1 MIVDAKI
8 KEINNNNLN
17 LLENV
22 SFEVPS
28 RPHKRLTAL
37 GLRQFIARPYN

>member
-8 KEINNNNLN
+8 KKINNNNLN
-17 LLENV
+17 FYENV
-22 SFEVPS
+22 SFEAPS
-28 RPHKRLTAL
+28 RPHKRLTGI